1 MGENVILK
9 AIEQIA
15 DERGISREIIIES
28 FKQAMINAYQKIM
41 ANKEIKVRVDL
52 VGNQVK
58 VFHLKEVVEDA
69 DNEDLQMSLEDAKNI
84 DPNLNIGDVIEIP
97 VSVDEEYNRMAAL
110 HVKQVLKQK
119 IREAEKQVL
128 YEYFLTKV
136 GEIIEGKVESIEQ
149 NGIVLSI
156 ANTTLMLT
164 NAHTIP
170 NEKYHKYYGKDLKVY
185 VVKVEKSTRG
195 PQVLISRT
203 DPGFL
208 KRLFEREIV
217 EVYDGTVEIKA
228 IARDPGERSKVA
240 VFSRNSNVDAPG
252 ACIGPKGM
260 RIRNVSE
267 QVAGEKID
275 VINYSEHPELYIAE
289 ALKPAEV
296 LGMKIDKESKSSVV
310 IVPNGGLSLAI
321 GKKGQNAR
329 LAARLTDW
337 KIDIKE
343 VDAALDQRIEYV
355 TMAEIKIRIEQEEK
369 LKELKKYGKI
379 EEEIIPE
386 VEEEII
392 ETEEEIL
399 DPVEEVEIPQ
409 SEVLP
414 KEEEIVETKE
424 ETPEVEEEVET
435 VEIITPTQPTI
446 SLAELE
452 KEIERERRRS
462 QQSSEGGRFRRF
474 KDKDKDKA
482 KSDSKDS
489 KLTGYQMPV
498 YSQEELEELEN
509 AEHDDDINE
518 FDDINFED
526 YEEYYD

>member
-58 VFHLKEVVEDA
+58 VFHLKDVVEDA
-69 DNEDLQMSLEDAKNI
+69 DNEDSQMSLEDAKNI

-119 IREAEKQVL
+119 LEKL
-128 YEYFLTKV
+128 KNKFYMNTFNKSC
-136 GEIIEGKVESIEQ
+136 EIIEGKVESIEQ

-203 DPGFL
+203 DPGFI

-240 VFSRNSNVDAPG
+240 VFSRNPNVDA
-252 ACIGPKGM
+252 
-260 RIRNVSE
+260 
-267 QVAGEKID
+267 Q
-275 VINYSEHPELYIAE
+275 L
-289 ALKPAEV
+289 V
-296 LGMKIDKESKSSVV
+296 L
-310 IVPNGGLSLAI
+310 
-321 GKKGQNAR
+321 
-329 LAARLTDW
+329 
-337 KIDIKE
+337 
-343 VDAALDQRIEYV
+343 
-355 TMAEIKIRIEQEEK
+355 
-369 LKELKKYGKI
+369 
-379 EEEIIPE
+379 
-386 VEEEII
+386 
-392 ETEEEIL
+392 
-399 DPVEEVEIPQ
+399 
-409 SEVLP
+409 VLR
-414 KEEEIVETKE
+414 
-424 ETPEVEEEVET
+424 
-435 VEIITPTQPTI
+435 
-446 SLAELE
+446 A
-452 KEIERERRRS
+452 
-462 QQSSEGGRFRRF
+462 
-474 KDKDKDKA
+474 
-482 KSDSKDS
+482 
-489 KLTGYQMPV
+489 
-498 YSQEELEELEN
+498 
-509 AEHDDDINE
+509 
-518 FDDINFED
+518 
-526 YEEYYD
+526 